1 MASLLLPKSTAPFSI
16 SGRKWPVRLKYCE
29 SSAAMPSELAGLP
42 ENLMGSLSMSI
53 GMMVLSE
60 DVVSE
65 ASVVDN
71 VLSEAMS

>member
-1 MASLLLPKSTAPFSI
+1 M
-16 SGRKWPVRLKYCE
+16 RLKNCE

-42 ENLMGSLSMSI
+42 ENLMGSLSMSV

>member
-1 MASLLLPKSTAPFSI
+1 M
-16 SGRKWPVRLKYCE
+16 
-29 SSAAMPSELAGLP
+29 SELSRDAQRVGGVP
-42 ENLMGSLSMSI
+42 ENLMGSLSMSV
-53 GMMVLSE
+53 GMMILSE

>member
-1 MASLLLPKSTAPFSI
+1 M
-16 SGRKWPVRLKYCE
+16 
-29 SSAAMPSELAGLP
+29 AGLP

-53 GMMVLSE
+53 GMMDLSE

>member
-1 MASLLLPKSTAPFSI
+1 MASLLLPKSTAPSLI
-16 SGRKWPVRLKYCE
+16 SGRKWPVRLKNCE